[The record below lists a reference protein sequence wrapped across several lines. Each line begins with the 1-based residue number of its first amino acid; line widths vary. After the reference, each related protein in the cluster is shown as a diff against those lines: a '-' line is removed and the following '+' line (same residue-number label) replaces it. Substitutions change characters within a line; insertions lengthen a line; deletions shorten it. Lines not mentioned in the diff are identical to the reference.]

1 MWEKWSK
8 WCNPR
13 LKFGRVWKSGNA
25 DRPLARAVLQAEG
38 CPAASAPFASLFS
51 DTRRRKPGSGVRK
64 LARFK
69 RALGGLC
76 QTPRGLPKALYQ
88 PKMWYIRCSYL
99 LGSTLWLPWDPIS
112 CGFFN
117 YFKLHPV
124 VKICQQWQQ
133 MLIILSSRFYLSLY
147 VLTLLVS

>member
-51 DTRRRKPGSGVRK
+51 DTQRRKPGSGVRK

-99 LGSTLWLPWDPIS
+99 LGSILWLPWDPIS
-112 CGFFN
+112 CGFN

-147 VLTLLVS
+147 VLILLVS